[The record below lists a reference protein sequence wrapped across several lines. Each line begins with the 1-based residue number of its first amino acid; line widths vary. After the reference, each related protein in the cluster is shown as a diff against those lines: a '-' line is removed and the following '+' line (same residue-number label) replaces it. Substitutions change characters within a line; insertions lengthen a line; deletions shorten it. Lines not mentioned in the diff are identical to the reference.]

1 MFKQRS
7 GAAPED
13 TVGRV
18 WRVMWVYAGLDGRE
32 KGEKVAALHTV
43 EGGGGEVQ
51 G

>member
-1 MFKQRS
+1 
-7 GAAPED
+7 
-13 TVGRV
+13 
-18 WRVMWVYAGLDGRE
+18 MWVYAGLDERE